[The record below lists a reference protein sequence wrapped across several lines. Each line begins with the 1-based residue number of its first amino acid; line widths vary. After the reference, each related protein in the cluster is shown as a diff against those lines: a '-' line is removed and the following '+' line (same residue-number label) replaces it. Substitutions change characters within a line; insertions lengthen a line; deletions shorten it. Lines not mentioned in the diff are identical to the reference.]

1 MPVVDP
7 TPDQMVA
14 LTQSTLKGPVH
25 MINLLQF
32 KPDGGLESY
41 QRYVE
46 TVQPHLDGVGGRVI
60 AHSATRQVV
69 IGQDPRPW
77 WDAILT
83 VEYPSVQAF
92 VQMVTS
98 EGYQSI
104 AHHRTNA
111 LDRAELIATAPGT
124 LEG

>member
-7 TPDQMVA
+7 SPEQVMA
-14 LTQSTLKGPVH
+14 LTQSSLQGPVQ

-32 KPDGGLESY
+32 RPDGGIESY
-41 QRYVE
+41 QRYTVE
-46 TVQPHLDGVGGRVI
+46 VQPHLDAVGGRVV
-60 AHSATRQVV
+60 AHSATHQMV
-69 IGQDPRPW
+69 IGEDERPW

-92 VQMVTS
+92 LQMVVS
-98 EGYQSI
+98 DGYQSI
-104 AHHRTNA
+104 AHHRTRA
-111 LDRAELIATAPGT
+111 LTRAELIATAPGR